1 MSQEIYEAFQ
11 ELQGLEEATF
21 SFDKPGMLG
30 LQQFL
35 NADDYADEDVT
46 IVDVDAETELDKKD
60 DYDGDAVLECCVCGG
75 KITCDPK
82 EVVIDQETQ
91 RANIEQTCPYCYNI
105 GGFKVI
111 GQIEAPEVETEETE
125 TEETEST
132 VEAEEEPI
140 AIDTENITVEEKEEP
155 NLEEITEAKDDG
167 DLWYKIYDKLE
178 KLGKNSLYKRG
189 GNKLD
194 NKNQLAARIALFGDG
209 SNLVVKAESEADLNR
224 VKEILDKFIDKKV
237 TYDVEEDN
245 YGTKKIQQ
253 YKDKYGDDYKKLDL
267 SKYYPYIV
275 TVVIPEKEDLDES
288 FDPEKSIKIREEDII
303 NFDEETGDLE
313 TSMDYFPEDVKAGDK
328 FIVKFVDQEDEYPVE
343 FIFKFKEMT
352 KYGTAA
358 LEWVDQYENLPAEE
372 PEEEV
377 EDTLEESFDGADIIL
392 SDEDIKSVDDNTAE
406 IILTV
411 EASKELKDSDYD
423 GVVNIGFEE
432 KEKVLPYEINK
443 EEDEEG
449 CIHMKFVGKK
459 NELKESIENIKVETD
474 SDVINVE
481 PSEDG
486 AVKIEAQPKETMD
499 VEEATIAPVSDELKA
514 EIEANSEPEAE
525 EEPVEEVPSDEEE
538 VEIDDFDEE
547 SFNDLGESYLKEVY
561 DNVVDFKT
569 TKGYI
574 NGDRIKL
581 EGIIRFTS
589 GKQAK
594 TSFLFESKNIS
605 SRGKYKF
612 IGENL
617 QITNRKN
624 AFILSG
630 DIKEG
635 KLLPESLTYNY
646 NAKDANTGKLQR
658 VYGTVKKQSK

>member
-111 GQIEAPEVETEETE
+111 GQIEAPEVE

-275 TVVIPEKEDLDES
+275 TVAIPEKEDLDES

>member
-1 MSQEIYEAFQ
+1 
-11 ELQGLEEATF
+11 
-21 SFDKPGMLG
+21 
-30 LQQFL
+30 
-35 NADDYADEDVT
+35 
-46 IVDVDAETELDKKD
+46 
-60 DYDGDAVLECCVCGG
+60 
-75 KITCDPK
+75 
-82 EVVIDQETQ
+82 
-91 RANIEQTCPYCYNI
+91 
-105 GGFKVI
+105 
-111 GQIEAPEVETEETE
+111 
-125 TEETEST
+125 
-132 VEAEEEPI
+132 
-140 AIDTENITVEEKEEP
+140 
-155 NLEEITEAKDDG
+155 
-167 DLWYKIYDKLE
+167 
-178 KLGKNSLYKRG
+178 
-189 GNKLD
+189 
-194 NKNQLAARIALFGDG
+194 
-209 SNLVVKAESEADLNR
+209 
-224 VKEILDKFIDKKV
+224 
-237 TYDVEEDN
+237 
-245 YGTKKIQQ
+245 
-253 YKDKYGDDYKKLDL
+253 
-267 SKYYPYIV
+267 
-275 TVVIPEKEDLDES
+275 
-288 FDPEKSIKIREEDII
+288 
-303 NFDEETGDLE
+303 
-313 TSMDYFPEDVKAGDK
+313 
-328 FIVKFVDQEDEYPVE
+328 
-343 FIFKFKEMT
+343 
-352 KYGTAA
+352 
-358 LEWVDQYENLPAEE
+358 
-372 PEEEV
+372 
-377 EDTLEESFDGADIIL
+377 
-392 SDEDIKSVDDNTAE
+392 
-406 IILTV
+406 
-411 EASKELKDSDYD
+411 
-423 GVVNIGFEE
+423 
-432 KEKVLPYEINK
+432 
-443 EEDEEG
+443 
-449 CIHMKFVGKK
+449 MKFVGKK

-481 PSEDG
+481 PSKDG

-658 VYGTVKKQSK
+658 VYGTVKKTI

>member
-35 NADDYADEDVT
+35 NADDYADEDIT

-125 TEETEST
+125 SAVET
-132 VEAEEEPI
+132 EEEPI

-155 NLEEITEAKDDG
+155 KSEEITEAKDDG

-189 GNKLD
+189 GNKLN

-224 VKEILDKFIDKKV
+224 VKEILDKFVDKKV
-237 TYDVEEDN
+237 TYDVKEDN

-267 SKYYPYIV
+267 SKYYPYTV

-328 FIVKFVDQEDEYPVE
+328 FIVKFVDQEDEYPIE

-358 LEWVDQYENLPAEE
+358 LEWVDQYENLPTEE

-392 SDEDIKSVDDNTAE
+392 SDEDIKRVDDNTAE

-423 GVVNIGFEE
+423 GVVNIGFEG
-432 KEKVLPYEINK
+432 KEKVLPYEIDK

-581 EGIIRFTS
+581 EGIIKFTS

-630 DIKEG
+630 EIKEG

-658 VYGTVKKQSK
+658 VYGTVKKSK

>member
-35 NADDYADEDVT
+35 NADDYADEDIT

-125 TEETEST
+125 ST
-132 VEAEEEPI
+132 VETEEEPI
-140 AIDTENITVEEKEEP
+140 AINTENITVEEKEESKP
-155 NLEEITEAKDDG
+155 EEITEAKDDG

-209 SNLVVKAESEADLNR
+209 SNLVVKAESETDLNR
-224 VKEILDKFIDKKV
+224 VKEILDKFVDEKV
-237 TYDVEEDN
+237 TYDVKEDN
-245 YGTKKIQQ
+245 YGAKKIQQ

-267 SKYYPYIV
+267 SKYYPYTV

-313 TSMDYFPEDVKAGDK
+313 TSMDYFPEDVKVGDK

-406 IILTV
+406 IVLTV

-432 KEKVLPYEINK
+432 KEKILPYEINK

-481 PSEDG
+481 PSKDG
-486 AVKIEAQPKETMD
+486 AVKIEAQPKETID
-499 VEEATIAPVSDELKA
+499 VEEATIAPISDELKS
-514 EIEANSEPEAE
+514 EIEANSKPETE

-581 EGIIRFTS
+581 EGIIKFTS

-630 DIKEG
+630 EIKEG

-658 VYGTVKKQSK
+658 VYGTVKKSK

>member
-35 NADDYADEDVT
+35 NADDYTDEDIT

-125 TEETEST
+125 SAVET
-132 VEAEEEPI
+132 EEEPI
-140 AIDTENITVEEKEEP
+140 AIDTEKITVEEKEEP
-155 NLEEITEAKDDG
+155 KSEEITEAKDDG
-167 DLWYKIYDKLE
+167 NLWYKIYDKLE

-189 GNKLD
+189 GNKLG

-209 SNLVVKAESEADLNR
+209 SNIVVKAESEADLNR
-224 VKEILDKFIDKKV
+224 VKEILDEFVDKKV
-237 TYDVEEDN
+237 TYDVKEDN
-245 YGTKKIQQ
+245 YGAKKIQQ
-253 YKDKYGDDYKKLDL
+253 YKDKYGDDYKKLNL
-267 SKYYPYIV
+267 SKYYPYTV

-313 TSMDYFPEDVKAGDK
+313 TSMDYFPEDVKVGDK

-372 PEEEV
+372 PEEEA
-377 EDTLEESFDGADIIL
+377 EDTLDESFEGADIIL
-392 SDEDIKSVDDNTAE
+392 SDEDIKSVNDNTAE

-423 GVVNIGFEE
+423 GVVNIGFEG

-658 VYGTVKKQSK
+658 VYGTVKKSK